1 MAYNNNQRTDN
12 GSNPQ
17 AVQNGME
24 ITRAGMSY
32 FDESMV
38 HTTTGDVG
46 ALIPMDVF
54 KCYIGDRLELKTS
67 FFIDCLNPMVRPM
80 LSRVRAY
87 VHYYYSRATDLWEG
101 YQNFLTT
108 GRQGNINKT
117 LPYVNS
123 SNGLT
128 GTMKDASGNFTQNI
142 QMTTPMS
149 LASYLGFGWNVFPK
163 QLNGTHAQNVIYPYG
178 LQENLY
184 RTLPYI
190 RLFTPDS
197 DESVISNWTY
207 TLTAPLNALPF
218 AMYQRI
224 YRDYYLNKNLSQNN
238 KNWFP
243 DNEDRWIMDYET
255 TNART
260 VTGLGNREDN
270 FTPTSITVENY
281 EDQTKNDEPVLGM
294 LRYRQYR
301 GDYFTEALPWQYRGQ
316 EPTMTSWTQEVW
328 NNGTTHEIQA
338 AETKSGATRLVIQR
352 IGSQDNGEPTSY
364 TQDNVPST
372 GGLGFGLRTAY
383 TANQIRELFVMA
395 EWKERMAKTNGD
407 YNQMMLAQYGEN
419 PHIHDRVPTYI
430 GGCAVDLNTSVV
442 TQTSGDSQNSILGEQ
457 GGRMSAICNANIGNF
472 RCPDNGFVM
481 AILSIVPDVTYNP
494 QGIPR
499 EMKGNITMAEEMFP
513 LFNNLAP
520 QGITE
525 SEITRVSPES
535 DTKLWG
541 WQERFANLKYRRNR
555 NSGLIGLPPDQAPE
569 YATRTWAR
577 NFRYYV
583 PSLNNAFVT
592 MAPPNV
598 RRDMFTAPTEPM
610 FLIQFASRIGA
621 VRHLPYKQEAA
632 GLKGYGM

>member
-12 GSNPQ
+12 GSNPE

-24 ITRAGMSY
+24 VSKAGMSY
-32 FDESMV
+32 FDESLV

-46 ALIPMDVF
+46 ALIPVDLF
-54 KCYIGDRLELKTS
+54 KCYIGDRLDLKTS

-87 VHYYYSRATDLWEG
+87 VHYYYSRCTDLWEG

-117 LPYVNS
+117 MPYVGIT
-123 SNGLT
+123 NGLV
-128 GTMKDASGNFTQNI
+128 GNMEDKNGNWSI
-142 QMTTPMS
+142 ACQMVTPMS
-149 LASYLGFGWNVFPK
+149 LMSYLGFGWHYWPQTRSEENSY
-163 QLNGTHAQNVIYPYG
+163 NYIAPYG
-178 LQENLY
+178 NVKNQY
-184 RTLPYI
+184 RTLPYMELTNVDNDNVNI
-190 RLFTPDS
+190 A
-197 DESVISNWTY
+197 NKG
-207 TLTAPLNALPF
+207 TLAMAKLNALPF

-238 KNWFP
+238 KYWFP

-260 VTGLGNREDN
+260 VTGLGY
-270 FTPTSITVENY
+270 TSSSNQNHVAIIVKNET
-281 EDQTKNDEPVLGM
+281 DQTKNDEPVLGM

-316 EPTMTSWTQEVW
+316 EPAMTTWVNEVW
-328 NNGTTHEIQA
+328 SNGTKYAITGNGTRERYDQMVRLE
-338 AETKSGATRLVIQR
+338 AENDQTGVSVIANNQLYVL
-352 IGSQDNGEPTSY
+352 NY
-364 TQDNVPST
+364 
-372 GGLGFGLRTAY
+372 GLQTAY
-383 TANQIRELFVMA
+383 TANQIRELFVLA

-430 GGCAVDLNTSVV
+430 GGCVVDLNTSVV
-442 TQTSGDSQNSILGEQ
+442 TQQSGDSENSALGEQ
-457 GGRMSAICNANIGNF
+457 AGRMSAVCNADIGNF
-472 RCPDNGFVM
+472 RAPDNGYVM
-481 AILSIVPDVTYNP
+481 AILSIVPDVTYSA
-494 QGIPR
+494 QGLQR
-499 EMKGNITMAEEMFP
+499 ELEGNITMAEEMFP

-520 QGITE
+520 QGIKQ
-525 SEITRVSPES
+525 SEIFYQYGSET
-535 DTKLWG
+535 TLFG

-555 NSGLIGLPPDQAPE
+555 NSGLISLPPSAAPE

-577 NFRYYV
+577 YFDNA
-583 PSLNNAFVT
+583 PALNNAFVT

-598 RRDMFTAPTEPM
+598 RRDMFSAPTEPM
-610 FLIQFASRIGA
+610 FLIQYASRVGA
-621 VRHLPYKQEAA
+621 VRHLPYKQEQAS
-632 GLKGYGM
+632 LMGYAM